1 MKQQCEVLLKALKR
15 GPMTTK
21 QIRDTLG
28 IGMPATRVFDLKQAG
43 YDIVSKRKKVKTRY
57 GKTQVAEYHYLGRLS
72 ESQRNSQ
79 AA

>member
-1 MKQQCEVLLKALKR
+1 MKQQCEVLLAELKK

-21 QIRDTLG
+21 QIRDHLG

-43 YDIVSKRKKVKTRY
+43 YEIVSKRKKVRTRY
-57 GKTQVAEYHYLGRLS
+57 GHTQVAEYHYLGRKPATQ
-72 ESQRNSQ
+72 ETR